1 MSNLNGV
8 KIQRGK
14 VGSNRIG
21 SDDAISGIIITTPAV
36 ANLEFN
42 VPVTVYNIADVEDLG
57 ITKEFDVNNNVNVY
71 EHLSE
76 FYRLA
81 GSGTELH
88 LLIAEREETMV
99 SLLDAPAKQLLVSA
113 NGTIKQLGIAVN
125 LEASATVTLLN
136 GFPTDVYNS
145 LAVAK
150 ALEEWSEDNFMP
162 VTVFIEGHH
171 WNGTA
176 ASSADLRDLE
186 NLSAEGVAGLVI
198 GQDYDV
204 AAAKTGH
211 AQKYGFVGTV
221 LGVTASCT
229 VEQNIGENETKN
241 LTSESKKLLVNPGL
255 SNHVKNSD
263 QYASLQTLEDKG
275 YIFGV
280 TYTGMAGV
288 RLNND
293 HVCAPVVLD
302 ADNNINEHTIAFG
315 RVGKKARRGLRSAYL
330 PKVKTNWTVD
340 ESTGKL
346 SPGTIVALEDIG
358 DNVFADMVKRGEITY
373 GKTTVDPNSDL
384 IVEKILKVSY
394 VIVPKGSI
402 GEISGFI
409 NLKTQI

>member
-1 MSNLNGV
+1 
-8 KIQRGK
+8 
-14 VGSNRIG
+14 
-21 SDDAISGIIITTPAV
+21 
-36 ANLEFN
+36 
-42 VPVTVYNIADVEDLG
+42 
-57 ITKEFDVNNNVNVY
+57 
-71 EHLSE
+71 
-76 FYRLA
+76 
-81 GSGTELH
+81 
-88 LLIAEREETMV
+88 AEREETMV

-171 WNGTA
+171 WSGTA
-176 ASSADLRDLE
+176 ASSAELRDLE

-373 GKTTVDPNSDL
+373 GNTTVDPNSDL

>member
-8 KIQRGK
+8 NIQRGK
-14 VGSNRIG
+14 VGSNRNG

-36 ANLEFN
+36 ANLEYN

-57 ITKEFDVNNNVNVY
+57 ITKEFDSNNNVNVY
-71 EHLSE
+71 EHLFE

-88 LLIAEREETMV
+88 LLIAEQDETMV

-136 GFPTDVYNS
+136 GLPTDVYNAI
-145 LAVAK
+145 AVAK
-150 ALEEWSEDNFMP
+150 ALEEWSEENFMP
-162 VTVFIEGHH
+162 VTVFVEGHH
-171 WNGTA
+171 WSGTA
-176 ASSADLRDLE
+176 ASSANLRDLE

-204 AAAKTGH
+204 AESKTGH

-255 SNHVKNSD
+255 SNHVRNID
-263 QYASLQTLEDKG
+263 QFASLQTLEDKG

-330 PKVKTNWTVD
+330 PKVKTNWMVD
-340 ESTGKL
+340 ETTGKL

-384 IVEKILKVSY
+384 IVAKILKVSY
-394 VIVPKGSI
+394 VAVPKGSI